1 MPLSMNF
8 APDLYPAGIDCV
20 WNLYTTK
27 GSTILFSITV
37 LDLEGSMPSCSF
49 DYIQVFDGPSQSYP
63 LITKQC
69 GRTDDLP
76 MNFQSSRDMMTVRFR
91 SDRKGLKQILFR
103 FFSYSFFKN
112 FFNFRT
118 ILNSMK

>member
-1 MPLSMNF
+1 MNF

-37 LDLEGSMPSCSF
+37 LDLEGSMPGCSF

-91 SDRKGLKQILFR
+91 SDRKGLK
-103 FFSYSFFKN
+103 
-112 FFNFRT
+112 
-118 ILNSMK
+118 LNSNLLKLIRQSP